1 MRETIYSVESIGTI
15 FTEGVSVGI
24 VILLADRVWVWR
36 RPLIRLRL
44 DVEVQIDDDGLLAVE
59 VRRENL
65 MFALSEGSEQMWKR
79 PR

>member
-24 VILLADRVWVWR
+24 VYSLGWGKWR